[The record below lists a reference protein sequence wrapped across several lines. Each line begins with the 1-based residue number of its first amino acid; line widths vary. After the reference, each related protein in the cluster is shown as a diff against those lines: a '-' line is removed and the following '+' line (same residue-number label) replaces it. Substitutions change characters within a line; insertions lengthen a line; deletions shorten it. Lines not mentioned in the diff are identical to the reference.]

1 MISGGVDWGVQR
13 KLVPAA
19 ELHSSPRSA
28 TSPCQLERLGHK
40 VSLKPPFG
48 RPHPEACATTRLT
61 RGSH

>member
-1 MISGGVDWGVQR
+1 MISGGVGWGVQR

-28 TSPCQLERLGHK
+28 TAGMSAERLGHK

-48 RPHPEACATTRLT
+48 HLHPEACATTRLT